1 MLTLDAALEEDLRK
15 VMVGRGLA
23 TEEEALRAVVTE
35 AALAVEETAREKR
48 RQAISDAYGSWTG
61 LEPDFPRKEDGSID
75 WGAWKDEMYQGM
87 P

>member
-1 MLTLDAALEEDLRK
+1 MVTLDASLEDALKK

-23 TEEEALRAVVTE
+23 SEEEALRAVVQE
-35 AALAVEETAREKR
+35 AVQAVEAQTYQKREE
-48 RQAISDAYGSWTG
+48 AIRAAHGAWAG
-61 LEPDFPRKEDGSID
+61 KGPDLPRKEDGSID